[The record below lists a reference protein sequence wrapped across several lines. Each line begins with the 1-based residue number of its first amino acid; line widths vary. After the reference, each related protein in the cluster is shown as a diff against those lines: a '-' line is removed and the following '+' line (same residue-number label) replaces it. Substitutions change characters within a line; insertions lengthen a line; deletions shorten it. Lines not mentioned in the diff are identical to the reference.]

1 MATMQQARH
10 ELLKAKWMEI
20 INEQR
25 ISGLAVRK
33 WCEANEISAPSFFY
47 WSRVIRQDS
56 LVKAGT
62 MAVNGQTC
70 FSEITPDLDRLK
82 SVNGNGICAVIRFHG
97 SEVEIHN
104 GADPATLESLLGL
117 IGRSS

>member
-1 MATMQQARH
+1 MQQARH
-10 ELLKAKWMEI
+10 ELLKAKWTEI
-20 INEQR
+20 IKEQR

-33 WCEANEISAPSFFY
+33 WCEMNQISAPSFFY

-62 MAVNGQTC
+62 MAVTGQTC
-70 FSEITPDLDRLK
+70 FAEITPGVDRLQA
-82 SVNGNGICAVIRFHG
+82 VNENGICAVIRFHG

-104 GADPATLESLLGL
+104 GADPATLESVLGL